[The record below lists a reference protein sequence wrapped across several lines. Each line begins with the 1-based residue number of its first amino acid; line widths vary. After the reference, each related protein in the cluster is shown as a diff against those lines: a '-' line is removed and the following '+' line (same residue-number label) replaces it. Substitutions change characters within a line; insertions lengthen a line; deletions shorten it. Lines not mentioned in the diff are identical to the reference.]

1 MTPRLLIIDDDLR
14 LAGMLTE
21 YLGGAGFALAHAA
34 NGQAGLDAI
43 AKDPLQAVILDVMLP
58 DMDGFEV
65 LRRLRRTSN
74 VPVLMLTAK
83 GEDLDRIV
91 GLEIGADDYLAKPFN
106 PRELVAR
113 LKAILRR
120 GSPQAIEDNA
130 DRLQFGRLIIDKASR
145 NVRLGDRSAD
155 ITSHQF
161 DLLVALAERPGRV
174 LSREQLMDAVRGAEL
189 DAFDRSIDV
198 HISRI
203 RAAIE
208 EDPKDPKRI
217 ITVRGVGYVFAKAQD

>member
-1 MTPRLLIIDDDLR
+1 MTPQLLIVDDDLR
-14 LAGMLTE
+14 LAEMLKE
-21 YLGGAGFALAHAA
+21 YLGGAGFLLAHAA

-43 AKDPLQAVILDVMLP
+43 TKDQPQAVILDVMLP

-65 LRRLRRTSN
+65 LRRLRRTCN

-113 LKAILRR
+113 IKAILRR
-120 GSPQAIEDNA
+120 GAPQSIDDTV
-130 DRLQFGRLIIDKASR
+130 DRLQFGTLIIDKASR
-145 NVRLGDRSAD
+145 QVRLGEKTAD
-155 ITSHQF
+155 MTSHQF

-189 DAFDRSIDV
+189 EAFDRSIDV

-208 EDPKDPKRI
+208 DDPKDPKRI
-217 ITVRGVGYVFAKAQD
+217 ITVRGAGYVFAKAQT